1 MIYQILIY
9 LIFIIKLHLNL
20 FGMNSYVSLLRIAK
34 EIGEF
39 LGFAEEYFETQESFS
54 KVKHSRNI
62 RKQYGFKKVLM
73 RM

>member
-1 MIYQILIY
+1 
-9 LIFIIKLHLNL
+9 
-20 FGMNSYVSLLRIAK
+20 MNSYVSLLRIAK